1 MQARAIAAFAG
12 PDRWMKP
19 AQGASGSAPGTRPVN
34 EGMLLAGRYRLAE
47 RLRERDG
54 STEWRAADEAL
65 ARPVAVRV
73 FAPGF
78 PRLPEVM
85 AAVRAASRISDP
97 RLARIYDADDRA
109 DPPFIVT
116 GWPSGACLAD
126 LLGDGPLDPW
136 RAARVIAE
144 AADALAAV
152 HEAGLAHLCLGPD
165 SLWCGPGGEVT
176 VTGLGTAAALTGA
189 RAADPALADTRG
201 LARLLYAALTGYWP
215 GEGQAALPPA
225 PRTGGR
231 MRRPGLLRP
240 GIPAGIDSVTCRALS
255 AQASEGA
262 PPILGPAQ
270 LAMELAEVIR
280 LGRSGPSPG
289 RLPIPAQPAS
299 RAPTLP
305 DSTASLRPPGSR
317 TARRLI
323 RLTAVI
329 VLAVLAGG
337 GWLAVR
343 GLTAQHRP
351 SAEAGARPSAAVQTL
366 APVSATAFGPLGES
380 DGDNPQ
386 LARLA
391 LGGNPAAA
399 WHTHW
404 YTTAGFGNLKPGTGL
419 LLDMGRPVTIT
430 SAQITLGPITGA
442 DVQLR
447 AGSEAAPTDLRP
459 VARAADAGGVVTLRP
474 SSPAK
479 GRYLLIWFTR
489 LPPDASGTFEAVVYG
504 VRLHGTA
511 LDAARWRT
519 CPVSSHHVLVRHEN
533 DGHRMRR
540 EPGMNS

>member
-1 MQARAIAAFAG
+1 MKRAQ
-12 PDRWMKP
+12 D
-19 AQGASGSAPGTRPVN
+19 ASGSAPGAWPVS
-34 EGMLLAGRYRLAE
+34 EGTLLAGRYRLAE

-109 DPPFIVT
+109 GPPFIVT

-126 LLGDGPLDPW
+126 LLSDGPLDPW

-144 AADALAAV
+144 AAGALAAV
-152 HEAGLAHLCLGPD
+152 HEAGLAHLCLGLD
-165 SLWCGPGGEVT
+165 FLWCGPGDEVT
-176 VTGLGTAAALTGA
+176 VTGLGIAAGLTGA
-189 RAADPALADTRG
+189 QAADPALADTQG

-215 GEGQAALPPA
+215 GEEQAALPQA
-225 PRTGGR
+225 PHTGGR

-255 AQASEGA
+255 GQASDGT

-270 LAMELAEVIR
+270 LAMELTEVLR
-280 LGRSGPSPG
+280 PGLPSGPSPG
-289 RLPIPAQPAS
+289 RLPVPA
-299 RAPTLP
+299 LP
-305 DSTASLRPPGSR
+305 DSTAPTLPHSTASLRLPGSR

-329 VLAVLAGG
+329 IVLAVLAAG

-343 GLTAQHRP
+343 GMTAQHRP
-351 SAEAGARPSAAVQTL
+351 PAVAGAPPSAAAQTL
-366 APVSATAFGPLGES
+366 APVRAAAFGPLGES

-391 LGGNPAAA
+391 IGGSPAAA

-430 SAQITLGPITGA
+430 SAQITLGPIAGA

-447 AGSEAAPTDLRP
+447 AGSKPALADLRP

-474 SSPAK
+474 GSPAK

-489 LPPDASGTFEAVVYG
+489 LPPDASGTFEAAVYG
-504 VRLHGTA
+504 VRLHGIA
-511 LDAARWRT
+511 LDATSPA
-519 CPVSSHHVLVRHEN
+519 VSSRA
-533 DGHRMRR
+533 RAW
-540 EPGMNS
+540 